1 MVGPDLKVM
10 ILTLMKD
17 KENLRHALSAWVEG
31 YLFAGDADVKIS
43 VAIDAIQRGQVYI
56 SHGLLE
62 DLSDDWV
69 ETCRDNWKP
78 FPKLLTAREKEILRF
93 IAEGRSSKEI
103 GGLLFVSART
113 VEHHRSNVMSKLN
126 LKNTASL
133 IKYAVC
139 KGYLA

>member
-1 MVGPDLKVM
+1 MVRPDLKVM

-17 KENLRHALSAWVEG
+17 KENLRHALSTGVEG

-43 VAIDAIQRGQVYI
+43 VAIDAIQRGRVYI
-56 SHGLLE
+56 SPGLLE

-78 FPKLLTAREKEILRF
+78 FPKLLTGREKEILRF

-139 KGYLA
+139 QGYLA